1 MEHLQQVGF
10 LKPQKNTVEY
20 IQVISGKSD
29 ESTINFNLD
38 LRDFQLDNYHSSKIS
53 NIRIV
58 AKLLASNKGSKRQ
71 LNLIRLLTAG
81 GIEFIKYLGMKKDLR
96 VKNRNN

>member
-1 MEHLQQVGF
+1 M
-10 LKPQKNTVEY
+10 KY
-20 IQVISGKSD
+20 IQVIQGKLD
-29 ESTINFNLD
+29 DSTINFDID
-38 LRDFQLDNYHSSKIS
+38 LRDFQLDNYNSSKI
-53 NIRIV
+53 NNVRIV

-81 GIEFIKYLGMKKDLR
+81 GIEFIKYKGTKKELR